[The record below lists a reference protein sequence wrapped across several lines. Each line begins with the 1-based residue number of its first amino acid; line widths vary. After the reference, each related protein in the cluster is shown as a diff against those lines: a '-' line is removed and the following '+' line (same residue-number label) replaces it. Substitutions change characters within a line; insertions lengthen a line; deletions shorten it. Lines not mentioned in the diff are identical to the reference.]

1 MLPIDAVLVVEGK
14 YDRIRLASVTDAPIF
29 TTDGFRIFKNKE
41 QLALLRLLSKNR
53 EVVILTDS
61 DGAGLLIRNYLIGA
75 LPDARVRQAYI
86 PPITGKEK
94 RKSAPS
100 KEGLL
105 GVEGM
110 DTATL
115 EQALRRAGVVTD
127 TPAPAPWCTPDR
139 LYRDGLCG
147 RPDSA
152 AKRQALLRLL
162 QLPIHLSQTRLR
174 EVINLSLTEREYLDY
189 LEKLSLC

>member
-1 MLPIDAVLVVEGK
+1 M
-14 YDRIRLASVTDAPIF
+14 
-29 TTDGFRIFKNKE
+29 
-41 QLALLRLLSKNR
+41 
-53 EVVILTDS
+53 TDS

>member
-61 DGAGLLIRNYLIGA
+61 DGAGLVIRNYLIGA

-86 PPITGKEK
+86 PPIAGKEK

-115 EQALRRAGVVTD
+115 EQALRRAGVVTN

-162 QLPIHLSQTRLR
+162 QLPTHLSQTRLR

>member
-1 MLPIDAVLVVEGK
+1 MLSVNAVLVVEGK

-29 TTDGFRIFKNKE
+29 TTDGFRIFKDKE
-41 QLALLRLLSKNR
+41 QLTLLRRLAKDR

-61 DGAGLLIRNYLIGA
+61 DGAGLQIRNYLIGA
-75 LPDARVRQAYI
+75 LPDATVRQAYI
-86 PPITGKEK
+86 PPIAGKEK

-115 EQALRRAGVVTD
+115 EEALRRAGVVTD
-127 TPAPAPWCTPDR
+127 TPRGTPWCTPQR

-152 AKRQALLRLL
+152 AKRKELLQLL
-162 QLPIHLSQTRLR
+162 QLPTNLSQSRLR
-174 EVINLSLTEREYLDY
+174 DVLNTAVSEQEYLTY
-189 LEKLSLC
+189 LEKISLC